1 MNSKQTV
8 TDRWGQNLC
17 YLLTIL
23 FFVIFLL
30 SNNIVFIYILGF
42 FILSSLLLYL
52 YETKQTLSM
61 LGSSKNIIHKIQES
75 LQSYLSEI
83 NTHNMEW
90 KVG

>member
-1 MNSKQTV
+1 
-8 TDRWGQNLC
+8 
-17 YLLTIL
+17 
-23 FFVIFLL
+23 
-30 SNNIVFIYILGF
+30 
-42 FILSSLLLYL
+42 
-52 YETKQTLSM
+52 M